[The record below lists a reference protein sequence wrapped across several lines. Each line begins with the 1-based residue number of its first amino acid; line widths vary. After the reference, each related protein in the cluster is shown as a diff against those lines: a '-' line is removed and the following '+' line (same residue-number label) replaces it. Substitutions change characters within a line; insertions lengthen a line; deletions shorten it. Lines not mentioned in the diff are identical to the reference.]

1 MMELESKYG
10 IVPDT
15 SMMEE
20 YLSEIIPEFGVKS
33 LDFFEDVWKG
43 NWVLEPMLLWEYIKE
58 NLFGDFEELKKMLIS
73 ILVLF
78 ILSALMTSVMEAFH
92 SDGAAKVVR
101 FFFLL
106 SLMGVLL
113 SAFQRIMFI
122 SLETM
127 TNMLGFLKI
136 ALPTYM
142 VTVATAGAGLTAVLF
157 YKLLLGVL
165 CLTEGT
171 LITNLVPII
180 EAYMM
185 LGILE
190 AVEGEERFRSLKR
203 FIKKG
208 ILGFM
213 KLMILVVNGSGLIQM
228 VITPVIDKANL
239 AVAQKAAGA
248 IPGIGDIAQAASGI
262 AVTSAV
268 VVKNSL
274 GAFILVVMI
283 LILLVPVVQ
292 MFTILATMKLGC
304 ALGDICGEKRMVSC
318 VDSIA
323 DAGFMLVKLLI
334 TISALFFITIA
345 MLTHSS
351 GGMM

>member
-1 MMELESKYG
+1 MEIEYD
-10 IVPDT
+10 IFPDT
-15 SMMEE
+15 GAVEKYLDKILPDFEMTSM
-20 YLSEIIPEFGVKS
+20 
-33 LDFFEDVWKG
+33 DFYEDVLGG

-58 NLFGDFEELKKMLIS
+58 SLIGNVADLQTMLIS

-78 ILSALMTSVMEAFH
+78 ILSSVMTSVMEAFR

-113 SAFQRIMFI
+113 AAFQRVMQI
-122 SLETM
+122 SMEAM
-127 TNMLGFLKI
+127 KNMLGFLKL
-136 ALPTYM
+136 ALPIYM
-142 VTVATAGAGLTAVLF
+142 MTVATAGAGLTAVLF

-165 CLTEGT
+165 CLLEGT
-171 LITNLVPII
+171 VVSSLVPVI

-190 AVEGEERFRSLKR
+190 AVEGEERFRSLKQL
-203 FIKKG
+203 IKKG

-213 KLMILVVNGSGLIQM
+213 KLMIVVVNGSGLLQLI
-228 VITPVIDKANL
+228 ITPVIDKANL
-239 AVAQKAAGA
+239 AVVQKTAGA

-274 GAFILVVMI
+274 GAFIMVVMI
-283 LILLVPVVQ
+283 VILAIPVMQ
-292 MFTILATMKLGC
+292 MFAILATMKIGC
-304 ALGDICGEKRMVSC
+304 ALGDICGERRLVSC
-318 VDSIA
+318 TESIS
-323 DAGFMLVKLLI
+323 DAGFMLLRLVI
-334 TISALFFITIA
+334 TVTTLFFITIA
-345 MLTHSS
+345 MLTHIA
-351 GGMM
+351 GGAM